1 MISRSIDSDDGLV
14 WFHICG
20 QNVCLTPSDFALVT
34 GLRFGASSF
43 DTTAVHDVSGVDAYN
58 AFCVPGRSI
67 SIPELVRRI
76 TSTNNGVDDPDG
88 SLHLRAALV
97 CVAHSIVCGSD
108 KNVEPWMWALV
119 HDERAFND
127 FPWGAY
133 SYQVMVKCEFLFLAV
148 TNITVQ

>member
-1 MISRSIDSDDGLV
+1 M

-20 QNVCLTPSDFALVT
+20 QNVCFTPADYALVT

-43 DTTAVHDVSGVDAYN
+43 DTTAVHDVSAVAAYN
-58 AFCVPGRSI
+58 AFCDPGRSI
-67 SIPELVRRI
+67 SVSKLVERI
-76 TSTNNGVDDPDG
+76 TMEGNGVDDPDG
-88 SLHLRAALV
+88 TLHLRAALV

-119 HDERAFND
+119 DDERAFDN

-133 SYQVMVKCEFLFLAV
+133 SYQVMVKCQLLF
-148 TNITVQ
+148 